1 MKDFVNKV
9 AVVTGASNGIGFGI
23 AEKCALM
30 GMKVVLAGINMD
42 NLKTAEAALAHT
54 GAETLCVQVDV
65 SKYDGIVRLAEKT
78 IEKFGE
84 VHLLVNNAGV
94 FSLGSVWES
103 ELEDWE
109 WVIGVNL
116 WGVIYGVHVFVPI
129 MLAQNTECHIVN
141 ISSLAGLTSNHPS
154 AAYQVSKHGVTA
166 LTENLYY
173 SLIRKG
179 AKVRASVVC
188 PGDVKTHIIEADR
201 NRPESSYGRKSKT
214 SSPEEEEILEQV
226 RESIEEGMTI
236 QEVSNI
242 IFDGIREEQ
251 LYVLTHPEWNSRVSQ
266 RIDNILNQRN
276 PL

>member
-1 MKDFVNKV
+1 MKDFANKV
-9 AVVTGASNGIGFGI
+9 AVITGASNGIGFGI

-42 NLKTAEAALAHT
+42 NLKKAEAALTYT

-65 SKYDGIVRLAEKT
+65 SKYDDIVRLSEKT
-78 IEKFGE
+78 IEKFSE

-94 FSLGSVWES
+94 FSLGSVWEI

-116 WGVIYGVHVFVPI
+116 WGVIYGVHIFVPI

-141 ISSLAGLTSNHPS
+141 ISSLAGLTSTLPS
-154 AAYQVSKHGVTA
+154 ASYQVSKHGVTA

-179 AKVRASVVC
+179 TKVRASVVC

-201 NRPESSYGRKSKT
+201 NRPESFGRKSKT

-226 RESIEEGMTI
+226 RESIEEGMTVRD
-236 QEVSNI
+236 VSDI
-242 IFDGIREEQ
+242 IINGIREEQ